1 MSVSVNLSEANEV
14 SIIKQEIGSVSL
26 TNTTPNAVT
35 VSKVAVGAEGDK
47 HYTHI
52 QANATDQWDV
62 THNLGKRASVNI
74 VDNNGYEVIARI
86 HYMSDNR
93 VIIEFSQPVSG
104 KAYFN

>member
-1 MSVSVNLSEANEV
+1 MSVSINLSEANEV
-14 SIIKQEIGSVSL
+14 SIVKQEIGSVNL

-35 VSKVAVGAEGDK
+35 VSGVAVGAEGDK
-47 HYTHI
+47 HYTHT
-52 QANATDQWDV
+52 QDTSSDQWDI

-74 VDNNGYEVIARI
+74 VDNNGYEVIARV

>member
-1 MSVSVNLSEANEV
+1 MSVSINLSEANEV
-14 SIIKQEIGSVSL
+14 SIIKQEIGSVDL
-26 TNTTPNAVT
+26 INTTPNVVT
-35 VSKVAVGAEGDK
+35 VSKVAVGADFDK

-52 QANATDQWDV
+52 QLNATDQWDI

-74 VDNNGYEVIARI
+74 VDNNGYEVIARV

-104 KAYFN
+104 SAYFN